1 MISYFF
7 RQVSEHIF
15 SGGVPAS
22 PFYVPVENY
31 RVQLETMETRTL
43 LLD

>member
-7 RQVSEHIF
+7 AEYPNIF
-15 SGGVPAS
+15 SGRSRIP
-22 PFYVPVENY
+22 PFYVPVENC
-31 RVQLETMETRTL
+31 RAQLETMETRTL